1 MVEIQLILICG
12 LKIEPDV
19 PINANIVTII
29 TEDESSPDGNFNC
42 GIFTALSVTDNYLID
57 ENGFYSPTGTPAGN
71 YNDILSFCYEDDEDT
86 LIVSMPAVYV
96 ANQIPSANLISLTL
110 AENYVGTLIFESTAM
125 VQPNPS

>member
-1 MVEIQLILICG
+1 M
-12 LKIEPDV
+12 KIEPDV